1 MKGAGTGT
9 DFDQMM
15 IELQN
20 VLVPPPVEDVL
31 FGIPGEGDVDYS
43 VSLKLDLGTIQ
54 PSVAGPPS
62 EPLNEKRRPRAPFL
76 SGAAPGLRPH
86 RAGEWCATGR

>member
-20 VLVPPPVEDVL
+20 VSLPPPVEDVL
-31 FGIPGEGDVDYS
+31 FGIPDDLSASLTEDVS
-43 VSLKLDLGTIQ
+43 VGNIDELVHEFDALA
-54 PSVAGPPS
+54 V
-62 EPLNEKRRPRAPFL
+62 
-76 SGAAPGLRPH
+76 GAQVL
-86 RAGEWCATGR
+86 